1 MRFREPGFRLAMAAL
16 AAAALIAVIFIDRP
30 LSELMRGLDPQIHAV
45 AEHVTWFGRS
55 TSYLV
60 GLAIVFAGL
69 LLTARFVDLA
79 AERRAA
85 LRRWAAM
92 AAFVW
97 LSVALPG
104 LANDVV
110 KLLVGRARPTVEAGG
125 LAPVTFGYAYQSFP
139 SGHTAVAF
147 GLAFAVGMLWP
158 RWRWAMLLFAV
169 AVGASRI
176 MLRAHYLGDVIGGAL
191 IALIVVE
198 LLAGLFAR
206 RGLLFKQP

>member
-1 MRFREPGFRLAMAAL
+1 MRFREPSFRLAIAGL
-16 AAAALIAVIFIDRP
+16 AAAALIAVVVIDHP
-30 LSELMRGLDPQIHAV
+30 LSALMIGIDPQIHAV

-55 TSYLV
+55 TAYLV
-60 GLAIVFAGL
+60 SLAVAFAGL
-69 LLTARFVDLA
+69 LLTARFAELA
-79 AERRAA
+79 EHRAA
-85 LRRWAAM
+85 LRRWAGM
-92 AAFVW
+92 AAFLW
-97 LSVALPG
+97 LSVALSG

-110 KLLVGRARPTVEAGG
+110 KLVVGRARPTVEAGG
-125 LAPVTFGYAYQSFP
+125 LAPFTFGYDYQSFP

-147 GLAFAVGMLWP
+147 ALAFAVGLLWP
-158 RWRWAMLLFAV
+158 RWRWPMLAFAL

-176 MLRAHYLGDVIGGAL
+176 VLRAHYLGDVIGGAL